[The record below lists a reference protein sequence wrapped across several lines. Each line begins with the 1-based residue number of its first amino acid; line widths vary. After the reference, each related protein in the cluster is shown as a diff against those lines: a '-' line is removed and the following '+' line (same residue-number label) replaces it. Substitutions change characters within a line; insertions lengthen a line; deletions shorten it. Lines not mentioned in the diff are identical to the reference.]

1 VGVSDVERPCTD
13 YFECVYDC
21 TVSIRTTE
29 GICMSILYT
38 ALIISCIPVAYVLY
52 LVYKLLREL
61 DDIDKQLL
69 DNDDV

>member
-1 VGVSDVERPCTD
+1 
-13 YFECVYDC
+13 
-21 TVSIRTTE
+21 
-29 GICMSILYT
+29 MSILYT

-61 DDIDKQLL
+61 DDIDKQQL